1 MKKIIA
7 MIMVMCVFIGTCAMS
22 VNALCTAEDNRPD
35 IVGMEHFEA
44 IMEITNRYDENDIE
58 VPYTIEMSHAE
69 GYWVVALYGEAD
81 EYYDY
86 CAFGMYDHMPTEEE
100 IDILWANRM
109 LEDEMNNLF
118 EQYGFY

>member
-22 VNALCTAEDNRPD
+22 VDALCTSEANRPD

-44 IMEITNRYDENDIE
+44 IKALNDRYNDEDIE
-58 VPYTIEMSHAE
+58 VPYTIEMVHVE
-69 GYWVVALYGEAD
+69 GYWCVVIEGEAD
-81 EYYDY
+81 EFSDY
-86 CAFGMYDHMPTEEE
+86 VAYGMYDHMPTEEE

-109 LEDEMNNLF
+109 LEDEMADLL
-118 EQYGFY
+118 ERYGF